1 MAMRTF
7 NDIKMLHIK
16 AAYLYPLKIN
26 NKYTQKR
33 SEEIKSRFKLIISG

>member
-16 AAYLYPLKIN
+16 VAYLYLLKIS

-33 SEEIKSRFKLIISG
+33 SEEIKSRLKLIISR